1 MEVLASTYGSSNS
14 NWIKRIVVAAD
25 GSPASILGL
34 EQVAEL
40 APRMGAKVVVV
51 FVRHF
56 PATVMMGNGDGDL
69 SLMQAMNEIESE
81 VRQRVMRLVGTT
93 GVAWEYVVRV
103 GSPGEEIAK
112 VAEETGA
119 DLIVVGSNRHSSLHD
134 LLLGSTAAYLATHS
148 PSSVLVMRSRSAAI
162 SSVGDPDVSMALV
175 PPSQSTL
182 PRWEMTESSPQ
193 GSARRQSEVS
203 RGVPIGGKSS

>member
-1 MEVLASTYGSSNS
+1 MEVIASTYRISNPT
-14 NWIKRIVVAAD
+14 WIKRIVVAAD
-25 GSPASILGL
+25 GSPASILGV

-40 APRMGAKVVVV
+40 APRMGARVVVV
-51 FVRHF
+51 YVRHF
-56 PATVMMGNGDGDL
+56 PATVLMGNGAGDL
-69 SLMQAMNEIESE
+69 SLMQAMDEIESE
-81 VRQRVMRLVGTT
+81 VRQSVMRLVGAT

-112 VAEETGA
+112 VADEVGA

-148 PSSVLVMRSRSAAI
+148 ASSVLVVRSRPAAT

-175 PPSQSTL
+175 PPSQSAL

>member
-1 MEVLASTYGSSNS
+1 MEVLASTYRTSNPT
-14 NWIKRIVVAAD
+14 WIKRIVVAAD

-51 FVRHF
+51 YVRHF
-56 PATVMMGNGDGDL
+56 PATVMMGNGTGDL
-69 SLMQAMNEIESE
+69 SLMQAMDEIESE
-81 VRQRVMRLVGTT
+81 VRQSVMRLVGAT

-112 VAEETGA
+112 VADEVGA
-119 DLIVVGSNRHSSLHD
+119 DLVVVGSNRHSSRHD

-148 PSSVLVMRSRSAAI
+148 QSSVLVMRARSAAT
-162 SSVGDPDVSMALV
+162 SSVGDPDASMALV
-175 PPSQSTL
+175 PPSQSAF

-193 GSARRQSEVS
+193 GTARRQSEVS

>member
-1 MEVLASTYGSSNS
+1 METYSTADRDGSPT
-14 NWIKRIVVAAD
+14 WIKRIVVAAD

-34 EQVAEL
+34 QQVAEL

-51 FVRHF
+51 YIRHF
-56 PATVMMGNGDGDL
+56 PATTLMASGGADV
-69 SLMQAMNEIESE
+69 SLLQAMDEMESE
-81 VRQRVMRLVGTT
+81 VRQLVLRLVGAT

-112 VAEETGA
+112 VAEEVGA

-148 PSSVLVMRSRSAAI
+148 RSSVLVMRDRSAY

-175 PPSQSTL
+175 PPSQSAVQWWDL
-182 PRWEMTESSPQ
+182 K
-193 GSARRQSEVS
+193 
-203 RGVPIGGKSS
+203 PIGGKSS

>member
-1 MEVLASTYGSSNS
+1 METYSTAYRDSSPT
-14 NWIKRIVVAAD
+14 WIKRIVVAAD

-34 EQVAEL
+34 QQVADL

-51 FVRHF
+51 YIRHF
-56 PATVMMGNGDGDL
+56 PATALMASGGADV
-69 SLMQAMNEIESE
+69 SLLQAMDEMESE
-81 VRQRVMRLVGTT
+81 VRQLVLRLVGAT

-112 VAEETGA
+112 VAEEVGA

-148 PSSVLVMRSRSAAI
+148 RSSVLVMRDRSAI

-175 PPSQSTL
+175 PPSQSAVQ
-182 PRWEMTESSPQ
+182 WWDMK
-193 GSARRQSEVS
+193 
-203 RGVPIGGKSS
+203 PIGGKSS

>member
-1 MEVLASTYGSSNS
+1 MQ
-14 NWIKRIVVAAD
+14 
-25 GSPASILGL
+25 
-34 EQVAEL
+34 QVADL

-51 FVRHF
+51 YVRHF
-56 PATVMMGNGDGDL
+56 PATALMTAGGADV
-69 SLMQAMNEIESE
+69 SLLQAMDEMESE
-81 VRQRVMRLVGTT
+81 VRQLVLRLVGAT

-112 VAEETGA
+112 VAEEVGA

-148 PSSVLVMRSRSAAI
+148 RSSVLVMRDRSAV

-175 PPSQSTL
+175 PPSQSAVQ
-182 PRWEMTESSPQ
+182 WWDMK
-193 GSARRQSEVS
+193 
-203 RGVPIGGKSS
+203 PIGGKSS

>member
-1 MEVLASTYGSSNS
+1 METAGMTYRDSAP
-14 NWIKRIVVAAD
+14 NWIERIVVAAD

-34 EQVAEL
+34 QQVADL
-40 APRMGAKVVVV
+40 APRIGAKVVVV
-51 FVRHF
+51 YVRHF
-56 PATVMMGNGDGDL
+56 PGTVMTDNGIGDA
-69 SLMQAMNEIESE
+69 SLLQAMDQMESE
-81 VRQRVMRLVGTT
+81 VRQLVLRLVGPT

-112 VAEETGA
+112 VADEANA

-148 PSSVLVMRSRSAAI
+148 RSSVLVMRDSAAS

-175 PPSQSTL
+175 PPSQSAVHA
-182 PRWEMTESSPQ
+182 WDMTASSPLGGAQ
-193 GSARRQSEVS
+193 GRSEDV
-203 RGVPIGGKSS
+203 RGVPIGGQSS

>member
-1 MEVLASTYGSSNS
+1 METYSTAYRDGSPT
-14 NWIKRIVVAAD
+14 WIKRIVVAAD

-34 EQVAEL
+34 QQVADL

-51 FVRHF
+51 YIRHF
-56 PATVMMGNGDGDL
+56 PATALMASGGADV
-69 SLMQAMNEIESE
+69 SLLQAMDEMESE
-81 VRQRVMRLVGTT
+81 VRQLVLRLVGAT

-112 VAEETGA
+112 VAEEVGA

-148 PSSVLVMRSRSAAI
+148 RSSVLVMRDRSAI

-175 PPSQSTL
+175 PPSQSAVQ
-182 PRWEMTESSPQ
+182 WWDMK
-193 GSARRQSEVS
+193 
-203 RGVPIGGKSS
+203 PIGGKSS